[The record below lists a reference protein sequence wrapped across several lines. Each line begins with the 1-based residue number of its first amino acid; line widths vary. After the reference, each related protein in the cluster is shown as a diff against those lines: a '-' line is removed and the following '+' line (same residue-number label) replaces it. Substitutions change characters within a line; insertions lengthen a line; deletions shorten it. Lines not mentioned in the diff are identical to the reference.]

1 MEQFKRR
8 PLTPAQQQ
16 HQIDLQVALRAE
28 AMSRG
33 RLSPEARHL
42 QLGLAHETAA
52 RAEMEMLAAELRG
65 RVSGKGAR
73 KEKSARLDLAKAR
86 LAEALAHQGRFDEA
100 AILVKGDQKLEYE
113 NLWQAVW
120 REDNDTCPCEPLA
133 DGLTHDHVSHLA
145 PSQSHGGKLMPV
157 VKCNQCG
164 FLNVRPL
171 THALQ
176 EQKRVREHAE
186 SLLHGRRPEDLKHQ
200 AKELL
205 ARLIKGLR

>member
-1 MEQFKRR
+1 LEFKRK
-8 PLTPAQQQ
+8 PLTAEQLK
-16 HQIDLQVALRAE
+16 HQADLQAALYAE
-28 AMSRG
+28 ALGRG

-65 RVSGKGAR
+65 KVSGKGAR
-73 KEKSARLDLAKAR
+73 KEKSARLDIAKAR

-100 AILVKGDQKLEYE
+100 AALVTGAQKLEYE

-120 REDNDTCPCEPLA
+120 REDNESCPCEPLP
-133 DGLTHDHVSHLA
+133 DGLTHDHVSHHA

-186 SLLHGRRPEDLKHQ
+186 SLLHGRRPEDLRHQ

-205 ARLIKGLR
+205 ARLVKGGR